1 MPAQGKEG
9 FKTGFR
15 LWPGPGRLKAE
26 ILFEAVDSGF
36 PALEAT
42 ASWAAS
48 CHSPFHLR
56 PSIRALVEGGWSP
69 WYSLGSWS
77 EEDRASAGGQE
88 DGIAR
93 MATDTLIL
101 SRPASAFQLKASLEG
116 RASTAAAMHPGP
128 SLDAMA
134 LAWSTARPEPGAGL
148 ALGQAS
154 AQAPALAPPAAAR
167 PLAIQGLPA
176 WSQMVYA
183 RGKGWCSP
191 TALSMVIAYWEGA
204 AGLGAPEVEY
214 RITRTADAVWDSA
227 YEGCGNWAFNAAYAA
242 SLGYAAVVRRFARL
256 SEAEAWLE
264 AGVPPILS
272 VSWDKERPL
281 TGAPLAA
288 SRGHL
293 LVLTGRDEAGD
304 PQVHD
309 PAAPDGPLVPRTYA
323 RAELEAR
330 WLEASGGTAYLVW
343 PKGKQVPL

>member
-1 MPAQGKEG
+1 MPAEGKEG
-9 FKTGFR
+9 FRTGFR
-15 LWPGPGRLKAE
+15 LWPGPGRLEAVVPE
-26 ILFEAVDSGF
+26 VLFEAVDTGL

-48 CHSPFHLR
+48 CPPPFSLS
-56 PSIRALVEGGWSP
+56 PSIRALVEGAWSP

-77 EEDRASAGGQE
+77 EGDRASAGSQE
-88 DGIAR
+88 DDIAR

-101 SRPASAFQLKASLEG
+101 TRPASAFQLKASLVG
-116 RASTAAAMHPGP
+116 RASTVAATHPGP

-134 LAWSTARPEPGAGL
+134 LAWSTGRPKPGAGPDP
-148 ALGQAS
+148 G
-154 AQAPALAPPAAAR
+154 QAPALAQPARPR

-176 WSQMVYA
+176 WSQMAYA

-191 TALSMVIAYWEGA
+191 TALSMVLAYWEGA
-204 AGLGAPEVEY
+204 AGLGAREVEY
-214 RITRTADAVWDSA
+214 RITRTAEAVWDSA

-272 VSWDKERPL
+272 VSWGGERPL
-281 TGAPLAA
+281 AGAPLAA

-293 LVLTGRDEAGD
+293 LVLAGRDAAGD
-304 PQVHD
+304 PLVHD
-309 PAAPDGPLVPRTYA
+309 PAAPEASLVPRTYA

-343 PKGKQVPL
+343 PKGRRVPL